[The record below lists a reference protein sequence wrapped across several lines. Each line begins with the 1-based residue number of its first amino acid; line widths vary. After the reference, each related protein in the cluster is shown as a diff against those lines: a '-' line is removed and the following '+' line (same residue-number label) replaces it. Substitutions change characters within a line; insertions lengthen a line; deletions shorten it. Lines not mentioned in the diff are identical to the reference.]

1 MTGPVLLVAS
11 AQAAF
16 QMEKDLVKEE
26 SELVQKCADLYRTF
40 EMSDEDFNDLMS
52 VQIALTLG
60 FESPE
65 ELSIVLGDDFNP
77 EIEYLGACMHFVRLE
92 EG

>member
-26 SELVQKCADLYRTF
+26 SELVQKCSDLYRTF